1 MQTIRASIA
10 SRLFGTAIGL
20 PNLVDVPE
28 VTLKTVKKSEYE
40 SSCRAM
46 GYGEVISTLACTP
59 NLAIAD
65 LIHVVSVD
73 VKGVCVGK
81 LHLRFYREQKK
92 VKRNFVAFDSQVKKL
107 IRGKRDRFSLAMIDW
122 LGDADDALIR
132 KIANEAC
139 SEVERILTVK
149 PTFTKRAE
157 RSDAV
162 SAVIRS
168 VPSKPKTER
177 PVAFEVVPERKS
189 AAAVAGIGDG
199 PKTVLPSSVD
209 RMPVGIS
216 EKGIVAEIGK
226 TVRPGQNGS
235 YESFCLKLDVNG
247 KHIPYYGVELERECA
262 ERNVVA
268 GQYVEIV
275 SMGKQQ
281 LPGNRHKN
289 LYRINILRK

>member
-10 SRLFGTAIGL
+10 SRLFGTAIRL
-20 PNLVDVPE
+20 PDLVDVPE
-28 VTLKTVKKSEYE
+28 VTVKTVKKSEYE
-40 SSCRAM
+40 SSCRAL

-92 VKRNFVAFDSQVKKL
+92 VKRNFVAFDSQVKKM

-122 LGDADDALIR
+122 LGDATDAAIR

-139 SEVERILTVK
+139 SEVERILAVK

-168 VPSKPKTER
+168 VPSKTKPEW
-177 PVAFEVVPERKS
+177 PVAFEVAPERTPS
-189 AAAVAGIGDG
+189 AVAAGNERK
-199 PKTVLPSSVD
+199 PVLKSSVD
-209 RMPVGIS
+209 RMPVGVT
-216 EKGIVAEIGK
+216 EKGVVVEIGK

-235 YESFCLKLDVNG
+235 YESFCLKLDVSG